1 MQGVGVSVHAANRT
15 QKILNRE
22 TCEYAK
28 VRMEKD
34 LLVLLGRKTNVQFF
48 VKVRKDRNSP
58 V

>member
-1 MQGVGVSVHAANRT
+1 MCGWSRSYNCA

-28 VRMEKD
+28 VRIEKD
-34 LLVLLGRKTNVQFF
+34 LLVLLDRKTNVQFF
-48 VKVRKDRNSP
+48 VKVRKDKNSP